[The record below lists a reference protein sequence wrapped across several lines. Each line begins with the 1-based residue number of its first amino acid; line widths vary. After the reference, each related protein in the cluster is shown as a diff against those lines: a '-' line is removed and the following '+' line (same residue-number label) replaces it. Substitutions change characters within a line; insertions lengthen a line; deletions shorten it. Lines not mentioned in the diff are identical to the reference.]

1 MKSTV
6 KVHGVGF
13 STNLDC
19 FHCSPLPEALYCLMN
34 LCSLPVDVV
43 IGGVGMHSYPILL
56 NPLPYCLLVFTYSR
70 LQWSLGLP
78 NVYLRAVL
86 AGNLVD
92 HFLLLLFRHLLLYF
106 HKQLGE
112 STGSQDST
120 RLLDEKNNG
129 SNPDSY

>member
-13 STNLDC
+13 STNPDC
-19 FHCSPLPEALYCLMN
+19 FHCSPLPEALYCLVN

-56 NPLPYCLLVFTYSR
+56 NPLPYCLLVFSYSR

-86 AGNLVD
+86 AENLVD
-92 HFLLLLFRHLLLYF
+92 HFLLLFRHLLLYF

-112 STGSQDST
+112 STGSRDST
-120 RLLDEKNNG
+120 RLLDEENNG